1 MISTMNKTIPSK
13 DELTKEADK
22 YTKAEGHIAYI
33 KGVRRGIQLC
43 LNFVQDS
50 FRGKIEKLIK

>member
-13 DELTKEADK
+13 DELTKEAEK
-22 YTKAEGHIAYI
+22 YSKAEGDIAYI

-43 LNFVQDS
+43 LSFVQDS
-50 FRGKIEKLIK
+50 FRSKIEKLIK